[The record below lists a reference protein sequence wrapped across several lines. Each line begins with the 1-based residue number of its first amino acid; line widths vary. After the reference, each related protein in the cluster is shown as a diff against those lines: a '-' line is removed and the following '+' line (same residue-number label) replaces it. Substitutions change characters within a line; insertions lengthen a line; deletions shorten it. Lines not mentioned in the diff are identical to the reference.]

1 MEWEAS
7 DFVDED
13 ALAGDGRQA
22 DRRAFRREMTWRI
35 PLSVFA
41 FLMIWHVLR
50 ALVDAVWAVCQRRVR
65 AWARSRRVSTPAN
78 ADVSM
83 ADVSLAD
90 VAIVDVAVA
99 DSLSASI
106 DGSAR

>member
-22 DRRAFRREMTWRI
+22 NRLAFRHEMTWRI

-50 ALVDAVWAVCQRRVR
+50 VLVDAVWTVCQRRVR
-65 AWARSRRVSTPAN
+65 AWARSRRVSTAAN

-83 ADVSLAD
+83 ADVAM
-90 VAIVDVAVA
+90 VDVAAA
-99 DSLSASI
+99 DALGASI